1 MNWFRRATFFQR
13 SDVPLERDASG
24 RFLPWLVA
32 FMVYLAALS
41 LVSVMVAH
49 KITARWD
56 QGLSGRL
63 TVQVPP
69 PDPVISRADME
80 AYVSAVYE
88 SLIDTPGIAHAE
100 VLPDEQIKAL
110 LEPWLGAEV
119 IDDSLPL
126 PALIAVSTESGT
138 PLDLGALAVRL
149 ERIAPGATIDD
160 HQQWL
165 GNVLDLAETIET
177 IAAMV
182 VFAVSFCAVITVIF
196 VTRTG
201 LAIHR
206 QVIDLLHLIGAQD
219 SYIARQFQGH
229 ALRLGF
235 VGGALGVVLALFTVV
250 LIGYLLER
258 TQSGLLPS
266 LSLGWGECL
275 ILLLLPI
282 ATGLIAMVT
291 ARLTVLLNLTRIA

>member
-1 MNWFRRATFFQR
+1 MELPGVFSLQR

-24 RFLPWLVA
+24 RFLPWLIA

-41 LVSVMVAH
+41 LASVMAAH

-56 QGLSGRL
+56 QGLSARL

-69 PDPVISRADME
+69 PDPVIGREDMAD
-80 AYVSAVYE
+80 YVAEVHAALLE
-88 SLIDTPGIAHAE
+88 TPGIADAE
-100 VLPDEQIKAL
+100 VLPEERIEAL
-110 LEPWLGAEV
+110 LRPWLGDGV
-119 IDDSLPL
+119 LDGNLPL
-126 PALIAVSTESGT
+126 PALIAVETERGT

-149 ERIAPGATIDD
+149 ERVAPGAVIDD

-177 IAAMV
+177 VAAMV

-206 QVIDLLHLIGAQD
+206 QVIELLHLIGAQD

-229 ALRLGF
+229 ALRLGL
-235 VGGALGVVLALFTVV
+235 VGGAMGLVLALFTVI

-266 LSLGWGECL
+266 LTLSVGQFLVLLSL
-275 ILLLLPI
+275 PV
-282 ATGLIAMVT
+282 ATGSVAMIT
-291 ARLTVLLNLTRIA
+291 ARLTVLLNLTRVA

>member
-1 MNWFRRATFFQR
+1 MELPGVFSLQR

-24 RFLPWLVA
+24 RFLPWLIA

-41 LVSVMVAH
+41 LASVMAAH

-56 QGLSGRL
+56 QGLSTRL

-69 PDPVISRADME
+69 PDPVTGREDMANHVAE
-80 AYVSAVYE
+80 VHA
-88 SLIDTPGIAHAE
+88 SLLATPGIADAE
-100 VLPDEQIKAL
+100 VLPEERIEAL
-110 LEPWLGAEV
+110 LRPWLGDGV
-119 IDDSLPL
+119 LDDNLPL
-126 PALIAVSTESGT
+126 PALIAVETDRGT

-149 ERIAPGATIDD
+149 ERVAPGATIDD

-177 IAAMV
+177 VAAMV
-182 VFAVSFCAVITVIF
+182 VLAVSFCAVITVIF

-206 QVIDLLHLIGAQD
+206 QVIELLHLIGAQD

-229 ALRLGF
+229 ALRLGL
-235 VGGALGVVLALFTVV
+235 VGGAMGLVLALFTVI

-266 LSLGWGECL
+266 LTLSAGQVLVLLSL
-275 ILLLLPI
+275 PV
-282 ATGLIAMVT
+282 ATGAVAMIT
-291 ARLTVLLNLTRIA
+291 ARLTVLLNLTRAA

>member
-1 MNWFRRATFFQR
+1 MDLPGVFSLQR

-24 RFLPWLVA
+24 RFLPWLIA

-41 LVSVMVAH
+41 LASVMAAH

-56 QGLSGRL
+56 QGLSARL

-69 PDPVISRADME
+69 PDPVTGRKDMADHVAE
-80 AYVSAVYE
+80 VQA
-88 SLIDTPGIAHAE
+88 SLLGTPGIAAAE
-100 VLPDEQIKAL
+100 ILPEERIEAL
-110 LEPWLGAEV
+110 LRPWLGDGV
-119 IDDSLPL
+119 LDDNLPL
-126 PALIAVSTESGT
+126 PALIAVETDRGT
-138 PLDLGALAVRL
+138 PLDLGALTVRL
-149 ERIAPGATIDD
+149 ERVAPGATIDD

-177 IAAMV
+177 VAAMV
-182 VFAVSFCAVITVIF
+182 VLAVSFCAVITVIF

-206 QVIDLLHLIGAQD
+206 QVIELLHLIGAQD

-229 ALRLGF
+229 ALRLGL
-235 VGGALGVVLALFTVV
+235 VGGAMGLVLALFTVI

-266 LSLGWGECL
+266 LTLSAGQVLVLLSL
-275 ILLLLPI
+275 PV
-282 ATGLIAMVT
+282 ATGAVAMIT
-291 ARLTVLLNLTRIA
+291 ARLTVLLNLTRAA

>member
-1 MNWFRRATFFQR
+1 MELPGVFSLQR

-24 RFLPWLVA
+24 RFLPWLIA

-41 LVSVMVAH
+41 LASVMAAH

-56 QGLSGRL
+56 QGLSARL

-69 PDPVISRADME
+69 PDPVIGREDMADYVAE
-80 AYVSAVYE
+80 AHAALLE
-88 SLIDTPGIAHAE
+88 TPGIADAE
-100 VLPDEQIKAL
+100 VLPEERIEAL
-110 LEPWLGAEV
+110 LRPWLGDGV
-119 IDDSLPL
+119 LDGNLPL
-126 PALIAVSTESGT
+126 PALIAVETERGT

-149 ERIAPGATIDD
+149 ERAAPGAVIDD

-177 IAAMV
+177 VAAMV

-206 QVIDLLHLIGAQD
+206 QVIELLHLIGAQD

-229 ALRLGF
+229 ALRLGL
-235 VGGALGVVLALFTVV
+235 VGGAMGLVLALFTVI

-266 LSLGWGECL
+266 LTLSVGQFLVLLSL
-275 ILLLLPI
+275 PV
-282 ATGLIAMVT
+282 ATGSVAMIT
-291 ARLTVLLNLTRIA
+291 ARLTVLLNLTRVA

>member
-1 MNWFRRATFFQR
+1 MDLPGLFSLQR

-24 RFLPWLVA
+24 RFLPWLIA

-41 LVSVMVAH
+41 LASVMAAH

-56 QGLSGRL
+56 QGLSARL

-69 PDPVISRADME
+69 PDPAVGREDMAGHVAE
-80 AYVSAVYE
+80 VQA
-88 SLIDTPGIAHAE
+88 SLLATPGIADAE
-100 VLPDEQIKAL
+100 VLPEERIEAL
-110 LEPWLGAEV
+110 LRPWLGDGV
-119 IDDSLPL
+119 LDDNLPL
-126 PALIAVSTESGT
+126 PALIAVETDRGT

-149 ERIAPGATIDD
+149 ERVAPGATIDD

-177 IAAMV
+177 VAAMV
-182 VFAVSFCAVITVIF
+182 VLAVSFCAVITVIF

-206 QVIDLLHLIGAQD
+206 QVIELLHLIGAQD

-229 ALRLGF
+229 ALRLGL
-235 VGGALGVVLALFTVV
+235 VGGAMGLVLALFTVI

-266 LSLGWGECL
+266 LTLSAGQVLVLLSL
-275 ILLLLPI
+275 PV
-282 ATGLIAMVT
+282 ATGAVAMIT
-291 ARLTVLLNLTRIA
+291 ARLTVLLNLTRAA

>member
-1 MNWFRRATFFQR
+1 MDLPGVFSLQR

-24 RFLPWLVA
+24 RFLPWLIA

-41 LVSVMVAH
+41 LASVMAAH

-56 QGLSGRL
+56 QGLSARL

-69 PDPVISRADME
+69 PDPAVGREDMADHVAE
-80 AYVSAVYE
+80 VQA
-88 SLIDTPGIAHAE
+88 SLLATPGIAYAE
-100 VLPDEQIKAL
+100 VLPEERIEAL
-110 LEPWLGAEV
+110 LRPWLGDGV
-119 IDDSLPL
+119 LGDNLPL
-126 PALIAVSTESGT
+126 PALIAVETDRGT

-149 ERIAPGATIDD
+149 ERVAPGATIDD

-177 IAAMV
+177 VAAMV
-182 VFAVSFCAVITVIF
+182 VLAVSFCAVITVIF

-206 QVIDLLHLIGAQD
+206 QVIELLHLIGAQD

-229 ALRLGF
+229 ALRLGL
-235 VGGALGVVLALFTVV
+235 VGGAMGLVLALFTVI

-266 LSLGWGECL
+266 LTLSAGQVLVLLSL
-275 ILLLLPI
+275 PV
-282 ATGLIAMVT
+282 ATGAVAMIT
-291 ARLTVLLNLTRIA
+291 ARLTVLLNLTRVA

>member
-1 MNWFRRATFFQR
+1 MDLPGVFSLQR

-24 RFLPWLVA
+24 RFLPWLIA

-41 LVSVMVAH
+41 LASVMAAH

-56 QGLSGRL
+56 QGLSARL

-69 PDPVISRADME
+69 PDPVTGREEMADHVAE
-80 AYVSAVYE
+80 VQA
-88 SLIDTPGIAHAE
+88 SLLTTPGIADAE
-100 VLPDEQIKAL
+100 VLPEERIEAL
-110 LEPWLGAEV
+110 LRPWLGDGV
-119 IDDSLPL
+119 LDDNLPL
-126 PALIAVSTESGT
+126 PALIAVETDRGT

-149 ERIAPGATIDD
+149 ERVAPGATIDD

-177 IAAMV
+177 VAAMV
-182 VFAVSFCAVITVIF
+182 VLAVSFCAVITVIF

-206 QVIDLLHLIGAQD
+206 QVIELLHLIGAQD

-229 ALRLGF
+229 ALRLGL
-235 VGGALGVVLALFTVV
+235 VGGAMGLVLALFTVI

-266 LSLGWGECL
+266 LTLSAGQVLVLLSL
-275 ILLLLPI
+275 PV
-282 ATGLIAMVT
+282 ATGAVAMIT
-291 ARLTVLLNLTRIA
+291 ARLTVLLNLTRAA